1 MTGRIIIFFM
11 LLCVAT
17 WDLEAA
23 TVEFFF
29 EPGCEECEQIE
40 EKILPKLEPRFEIIR
55 RDIGV
60 ESNLIYLLRLENQTG
75 YPGPERAYLVL
86 NGRHAFGNPLKDSGH
101 FFQEV
106 ERLIKAGQAS
116 CLSAVDQQQNNG
128 GATGSLSC
136 VETDEDP
143 VRSRFEKMTFS
154 VVLLAGLLDGINPCA
169 ISTLIF
175 FMSLLAV
182 SKVRSR
188 QLFFLGVSF
197 CLASFVTYLALGF
210 GLLRV
215 LHLFSGFT
223 LFRSVL
229 EWGVTVLLV
238 LFALLSFRDAVR
250 FRRSGKGEDVTLQL
264 STGMKKRIHS
274 VMRRGLKTGHLILG
288 GLLIGTAVTA
298 LESVC
303 TGQVYVPTLVLIL
316 KGNALGNSRAWLYLL
331 AYNLLFILP
340 LVLIF
345 AAVYFGLRTET
356 LLQWSRKNVVFSKI
370 LLGLFFVLLAVL
382 FCLL

>member
-1 MTGRIIIFFM
+1 MKYFFSILFVAIC
-11 LLCVAT
+11 LLENTVFGVAQ
-17 WDLEAA
+17 
-23 TVEFFF
+23 VEFFF
-29 EPGCEECEQIE
+29 EPGCGECEQIE
-40 EKILPKLEPRFEIIR
+40 TEILPQLEPRFKIVY

-60 ESNLIYLLRLENQTG
+60 ESNLVHLLRLENQAG
-75 YPGPERAYLVL
+75 YLGPERAYLVID
-86 NGRHAFGNPLKDSGH
+86 GKYAFGNPIKGPDS
-101 FFQEV
+101 FFLQV
-106 ERLIKAGQAS
+106 EKLLPIHGVA
-116 CLSAVDQQQNNG
+116 G
-128 GATGSLSC
+128 GAEASPPAVAEPATHPMNG
-136 VETDEDP
+136 ETDDP
-143 VRSRFEKMTFS
+143 VRSRFETMTLPI
-154 VVLLAGLLDGINPCA
+154 VLLAGLLDGINPCA

-188 QLFFLGVSF
+188 QLVLLGVSF

-210 GLLRV
+210 GLLRF

-223 LFRSVL
+223 ALRSAA
-229 EWGVTVLLV
+229 EWGMAVLLV
-238 LFALLSFRDAVR
+238 LFAFLSFRDAVR
-250 FRRSGKGEDVTLQL
+250 FRKSGKGEDVTLQL

-288 GLLIGTAVTA
+288 GLLIGAAVTA

-316 KGNALGNSRAWLYLL
+316 KNSNLSESRAWLYLI
-331 AYNLLFILP
+331 AYNLLFTLP

-345 AAVYFGLRTET
+345 SAAYLGLRTET
-356 LLQWSRKNVVFSKI
+356 LLAWSRRNVVGSKT

-382 FCLL
+382 FLLF